1 MSEVRSPKSEVR
13 RKAEIRSPKKHPRR
27 TRGLGFRVS
36 GFFRLSA
43 FGFRLSLV
51 LATLCSITFNAL
63 ALDLAGSN
71 PVLPSVVFP
80 QACAAYASGDYS
92 QAAGLFR
99 EIAAQHP
106 SANVSHNLGNAEWK
120 LGHAGEAIL
129 AWERA
134 QWLDPFGANTRANL
148 RFARKAAQLPTPDL
162 AWYEICSTW
171 LPVDVWAWIAGAGFW
186 IAVALTMLPGIFRW
200 RKAGWQQA
208 LAAAGFAACL
218 LTLPSLVGIHTRSAL
233 GVVLAPDTPL
243 RLTPTLEAQV
253 LTKLPA
259 GEMARLE
266 RVRGG
271 YVYIRSGNDAAGWVL
286 RKEFGLICGK

>member
-1 MSEVRSPKSEVR
+1 MSAIQQAGKPALLWLRLR
-13 RKAEIRSPKKHPRR
+13 RAA
-27 TRGLGFRVS
+27 GFWLRQV
-36 GFFRLSA
+36 GLSA

-51 LATLCSITFNAL
+51 LATLSVICFNAL
-63 ALDLAGSN
+63 ALDLAGPD
-71 PVLPSVVFP
+71 PVLPSVAFP
-80 QACAAYASGDYS
+80 HACAAYASSDYA
-92 QAAGLFR
+92 QAAELFR
-99 EIAAQHP
+99 GIAAQRP
-106 SANVSHNLGNAEWK
+106 SANVFHNLGNAEWK
-120 LGHAGEAIL
+120 LGHTGEAML

-134 QWLDPFGANTRANL
+134 QWLDPFGANTRANV

-162 AWYEICSTW
+162 TWYEICSTW

-186 IAVALTMLPGIFRW
+186 IAVTLTMLPGIFRW

-233 GVVLAPDTPL
+233 GVVLAPDAPL
-243 RLTPTLEAQV
+243 RLTPTQEAQV

-266 RVRGG
+266 RARGG
-271 YVYIRSGNDAAGWVL
+271 YVYLRSGNDAAGWVR

>member
-1 MSEVRSPKSEVR
+1 MIEVRSPKAEGRRKSEVRSPGEHLPPTPLFES
-13 RKAEIRSPKKHPRR
+13 
-27 TRGLGFRVS
+27 RVS
-36 GFFRLSA
+36 GFLRISDL
-43 FGFRLSLV
+43 GFRIPLL

-63 ALDLAGSN
+63 ALDPAGPNLSS
-71 PVLPSVVFP
+71 PSLSFP
-80 QACAAYASGDYS
+80 HASAAYASGDYP
-92 QAAGLFR
+92 QAAELFR
-99 EIAAQHP
+99 GIAAGHP
-106 SANVSHNLGNAEWK
+106 SANVFHNLGNAEWK

-186 IAVALTMLPGIFRW
+186 IAVALTLLPGIFRW

-243 RLTPTLEAQV
+243 RLTPTQEAQV

-266 RVRGG
+266 RARGG
-271 YVYIRSGNDAAGWVL
+271 YVYIRSGNDAAGWV
-286 RKEFGLICGK
+286 RRNEFGLICGK

>member
-1 MSEVRSPKSEVR
+1 VAVPSHAVPSIPADVFRQASE
-13 RKAEIRSPKKHPRR
+13 AY
-27 TRGLGFRVS
+27 VS
-36 GFFRLSA
+36 GAYSDA
-43 FGFRLSLV
+43 VLV
-51 LATLCSITFNAL
+51 LT
-63 ALDLAGSN
+63 DLAQRC
-71 PVLPSVVFP
+71 PSSGVF
-80 QACAAYASGDYS
+80 
-92 QAAGLFR
+92 
-99 EIAAQHP
+99 
-106 SANVSHNLGNAEWK
+106 HNLGNAEWK

-134 QWLDPFGANTRANL
+134 QWLDPFGANPRANL
-148 RFARKAAQLPTPDL
+148 SFARKAAQLPTPDL

-186 IAVALTMLPGIFRW
+186 IAVALTLLPGIFRW

-243 RLTPTLEAQV
+243 RLTPTQEAQV

-266 RVRGG
+266 RARGG
-271 YVYIRSGNDAAGWVL
+271 YVYLRSGNDAAGWVR
-286 RKEFGLICGK
+286 RKEFGLICGE